1 MKQTAL
7 KVALAS
13 AAGLAFSGPT
23 LAWDTTTYTG
33 TMPDEYHATMA
44 AGRECINACPGSDSE
59 RFRYYFVAN
68 QSTMTPVVDTVTDCS
83 SIDASGNPVNWSQVV
98 NYVYSPSSGREGGS
112 GGPLPATQAG
122 CEIISDAEGKALSH
136 QSWQYLAPAGPRP
149 AAIFYLQYGPDTEN
163 VEVGVTGGTISGTP
177 TMAALQAAVTPAVI
191 QAGGNGV
198 GAAFNTLPELSG
210 WTSAQIVDFHYLTCD
225 TVYGGAECGVGA
237 KAVPVPAFAAGA
249 LALGLIATTYVSGR
263 RRSIK
268 KLS

>member
-1 MKQTAL
+1 MKHAVL
-7 KVALAS
+7 KAALAS
-13 AAGLAFSGPT
+13 AAGLAISGST
-23 LAWDTTTYTG
+23 LAWDTTVYTG
-33 TMPDEYHATMA
+33 TSPSEYHATMA

-68 QSTMTPVVDTVTDCS
+68 QSTVTPVVDTITDCAAV
-83 SIDASGNPVNWSQVV
+83 DASGNPINWTQVV
-98 NYVYSPSSGREGGS
+98 NYVWSPSSMRVGGS
-112 GGPLPATQAG
+112 GGPLNPTEAG

-136 QSWQYLAPAGPRP
+136 QSWQYLPPSGPRP

-198 GAAFNTLPELSG
+198 ATAFNSLTELSG
-210 WTSAQIVDFHYLTCD
+210 WSAAQIVDFHYLTCD
-225 TVYGGAECGVGA
+225 TFYGGAECATELA

-249 LALGLIATTYVSGR
+249 LALGLVATTYVTSR
-263 RRSIK
+263 RRTI
-268 KLS
+268 